1 MLSSVRSSSFELNLL
16 SFGSMLVV
24 TINKAR
30 KNPKPTGFV
39 GYPVCPGLS
48 YQIDLDA
55 LPGVGPRIGE
65 CWSAIV
71 EEPAIAIELE
81 EKKLL
86 QEEFTEEDLIRT
98 GDLLEYSD

>member
-1 MLSSVRSSSFELNLL
+1 
-16 SFGSMLVV
+16 MLVV

-65 CWSAIV
+65 CWSYSRRTCYCYRIGR
-71 EEPAIAIELE
+71 
-81 EKKLL
+81 KKAL
-86 QEEFTEEDLIRT
+86 T
-98 GDLLEYSD
+98 GGIYRRGSHKDRGPVGIF

>member
-1 MLSSVRSSSFELNLL
+1 M
-16 SFGSMLVV
+16 
-24 TINKAR
+24 
-30 KNPKPTGFV
+30 
-39 GYPVCPGLS
+39 
-48 YQIDLDA
+48 
-55 LPGVGPRIGE
+55 GPRIGE

-81 EKKLL
+81 ETKLL